1 MAKNEPDLQAL
12 SVSLRGVVEDFL
24 RSTANL
30 SFSQEPEFSERAVI
44 EYDSRMRASGME
56 KFNAPCYVS
65 AVSYYR
71 DEQHLKS
78 SDACGVVVVYV
89 EEELAGRLL
98 TALGYSTAKEEDDE
112 AALDHCGEL
121 CNTIAGN
128 LRKELAGRGF
138 GDLKTGAPVNH
149 KNGIPAGVEFPYSQ
163 YKLGQTEFYLWKQKA
178 LVVDL
183 CVALPA

>member
-1 MAKNEPDLQAL
+1 MAKNEPDFQAL
-12 SVSLRGVVEDFL
+12 SISLRGVVEEVL
-24 RSTANL
+24 RSTVNL
-30 SFSQEPEFSERAVI
+30 SFSREPEFSERAVI

-71 DEQHLKS
+71 DEARLKS
-78 SDACGVVVVYV
+78 SDACGVVVIYV

-98 TALGYSTAKEEDDE
+98 LASGYKTVNEEDED
-112 AALDHCGEL
+112 AALDQCGEL
-121 CNTIAGN
+121 CNMIAGN
-128 LRKELAGRGF
+128 FRKELSALGF

-149 KNGIPAGVEFPYSQ
+149 KNSIPSGVEFPYSQ
-163 YKLGQTEFYLWKQKA
+163 YKLGQTEFYVLKQKA

-183 CVALPA
+183 CVEPPG